1 MKCYLKE
8 LPITDPPPVQG
19 CSFATRLEAM
29 ISLEVPALSGT
40 SGQSGHT
47 LDETSSFKLTILA
60 NSKSTFNN
68 SDAPYKTNE
77 IKIIS
82 GNIWGCRNNFIFLSL
97 LYS

>member
-1 MKCYLKE
+1 
-8 LPITDPPPVQG
+8 
-19 CSFATRLEAM
+19 M

-47 LDETSSFKLTILA
+47 LDETFSFKLTLLA

-77 IKIIS
+77 IKIMS
-82 GNIWGCRNNFIFLSL
+82 GNIWGYRNDFNLSL
-97 LYS
+97 MYSQVSTYLLNMQVTL

>member
-1 MKCYLKE
+1 MMYLQMRLYDENFGEKFSSYRR
-8 LPITDPPPVQG
+8 IFAQISIWG
-19 CSFATRLEAM
+19 RFATGLESM

-40 SGQSGHT
+40 SGQTGHT
-47 LDETSSFKLTILA
+47 LDEIFSFKLAILA

-82 GNIWGCRNNFIFLSL
+82 GNI
-97 LYS
+97 